1 MRIIAID
8 DEASPLNLM
17 RIMLEGTEGTELVAS
32 FSNAVDAL
40 EYLRHVQ
47 VDLAFVDV
55 EMPDMNGIDF
65 ANAVEALPNPPL
77 IVFVT
82 AYSQYAM
89 DAWGTD
95 AVAYILKPFDR
106 AQLVRVLDRAEH
118 MLSIAK
124 RGGFEVRCF
133 PRFDV
138 LVAGKPVVFH
148 SKRAKELLAYLVLHR
163 GSWVDI
169 GTLVYD
175 LFGDIDEKS
184 SKSHYRVILTRLRQT
199 LSELGIED
207 ILKTEYGKI
216 RVDIP
221 EENCDYYRCLR
232 GRRSLFSGEFMQE
245 YSWAEGESARL
256 RAETGRHE

>member
-82 AYSQYAM
+82 A
-89 DAWGTD
+89 
-95 AVAYILKPFDR
+95 
-106 AQLVRVLDRAEH
+106 
-118 MLSIAK
+118 
-124 RGGFEVRCF
+124 
-133 PRFDV
+133 
-138 LVAGKPVVFH
+138 
-148 SKRAKELLAYLVLHR
+148 
-163 GSWVDI
+163 
-169 GTLVYD
+169 
-175 LFGDIDEKS
+175 
-184 SKSHYRVILTRLRQT
+184 
-199 LSELGIED
+199 
-207 ILKTEYGKI
+207 
-216 RVDIP
+216 
-221 EENCDYYRCLR
+221 
-232 GRRSLFSGEFMQE
+232 
-245 YSWAEGESARL
+245 
-256 RAETGRHE
+256 